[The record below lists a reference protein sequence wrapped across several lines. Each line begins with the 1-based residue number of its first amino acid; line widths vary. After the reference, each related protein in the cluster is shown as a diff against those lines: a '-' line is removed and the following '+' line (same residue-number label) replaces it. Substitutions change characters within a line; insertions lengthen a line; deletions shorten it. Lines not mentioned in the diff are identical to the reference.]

1 MGFRQLNAM
10 LSIKIIIDL
19 EKFSG
24 HLILFV

>member
-1 MGFRQLNAM
+1 MGFRQLNVM

-24 HLILFV
+24 YLILFV

>member
-1 MGFRQLNAM
+1 MGFSQLNVM